1 MKPASLGDLAKTG
14 ENLFRPLADPEPL
27 APAER
32 DVASGELEMSAVKP
46 TTELIDMLETTRLVE
61 ANINMI
67 QTQDQ
72 MLNGLISRIL
82 KA

>member
-1 MKPASLGDLAKTG
+1 M
-14 ENLFRPLADPEPL
+14 
-27 APAER
+27 
-32 DVASGELEMSAVKP
+32 SGVKP
-46 TTELIDMLETTRLVE
+46 TSELIDMLETSRLVE